1 MGSAYDTH
9 MEMNQADDIS
19 GPLSSW
25 RAPPARLDLGT
36 HEAHVWRAA
45 LDAPPWYVGE
55 LESILAMDERI
66 RAAKFV
72 IRGDRERYI
81 VGRGQLRI
89 LLGHYLG
96 KPPHALRFSYNL
108 YGKPYLDDSGTSGLS
123 FNVAHARGLVLYA
136 MTRRHVG
143 VDVEYVSADV
153 ACAEIARR
161 FFSPGEYHALQ
172 NLPVTMRRQAF
183 FLCWSRKEAYVK
195 AVGKGLSLAPH
206 TFDVSVDPRLPPA
219 LLSAGETVEQTDRWS
234 LYDLAPGPGYV
245 AALAVQGQPVAV
257 TLWDWPNVWP

>member
-1 MGSAYDTH
+1 

-25 RAPPARLDLGT
+25 RAPPARLDLGIR
-36 HEAHVWRAA
+36 EAHVWRAV
-45 LDAPPWYVGE
+45 LDAPSWYVGE

-66 RAAKFV
+66 RAAQFV
-72 IRGDRERYI
+72 FRGDRERYI

-89 LLGHYLG
+89 LLGHYLD
-96 KPPHALRFSYNL
+96 KPPHTLRFSYNA
-108 YGKPYLDDSGTSGLS
+108 YGKPDLDDSGTSGLS

-136 MTRRHVG
+136 ITQRRHIG
-143 VDVEYVSADV
+143 IDVEYVSAD
-153 ACAEIARR
+153 AAYEEIARR
-161 FFSPGEYHALQ
+161 FFSLGEYHALRS
-172 NLPVTMRRQAF
+172 LPVTMRRQAF

-195 AVGKGLSLAPH
+195 AVGRGLSLAPH

-219 LLSAGETVEQTDRWS
+219 LLSAGEAVDEIGHWS

-245 AALAVQGQPVAV
+245 AALAAQGHPVTV
-257 TLWDWPNVWP
+257 RLWEWPSAWP